1 MTHRNQLLSLRLL
14 ILLMAIGVVFLLL
27 SGRVEA
33 STPDPDPV
41 SYTVRPGDSLWAIA
55 GSLTGSGEDVRS
67 TVGAIM
73 EINGLSQS
81 ALAVGQVLLL
91 PAA

>member
-1 MTHRNQLLSLRLL
+1 MQAHHQSPTLRLL
-14 ILLMAIGVVFLLL
+14 ILLTGACAVFLLV

-55 GSLTGSGEDVRS
+55 GSLTGPGEDVRS